1 MTTVIAHR
9 GASADAPENTL
20 SAFRLAWK
28 QGADAVEMDLWPTR
42 DGRIAVIHD
51 ADLRR
56 VAGSRSKVSALDAS
70 ELKKFDVG
78 AWKDEQWA
86 GERVPLLDEVL
97 SSVPETGRVFLE
109 LKGGPDML
117 PELKRCI
124 ARSGLG
130 AARICIIAFDRRLLM
145 ESKKLLPEV
154 EHAWVI
160 DRPLILSFVEVVK
173 AAASSG
179 LDGLDFEASWP
190 LDRARVDEA
199 HRAGLKV
206 YIWTVD
212 DLGIA
217 RHLAAAGIDGITTNR
232 PALLRQTLHHTR

>member
-1 MTTVIAHR
+1 MTAVIAHR

-20 SAFRLAWK
+20 AAFRVAWEH
-28 QGADAVEMDLWPTR
+28 GADAVEMDLRLTR

-78 AWKDEQWA
+78 AWKDVQWA
-86 GERVPLLDEVL
+86 GECVPLLDEVL
-97 SSVPETGRVFLE
+97 AQVPPTGRVFLE

-124 ARSGLG
+124 ARSGLE
-130 AARICIIAFDRRLLM
+130 ASRICVIAFEHQLLLQ
-145 ESKKLLPEV
+145 SKKLLPEV

-160 DRPLILSFVEVVK
+160 GRPSFFSFGEVMK

-179 LDGLDFEASWP
+179 LDALDLKASWP
-190 LDRARVDEA
+190 LDRARVEKA
-199 HRAGLKV
+199 HRAGLKIYV
-206 YIWTVD
+206 WTVD
-212 DLGIA
+212 DMELA
-217 RHLAAAGIDGITTNR
+217 RHLAAAGVDGITTNR
-232 PALLRQTLHHTR
+232 PALLSKTLHHKL